1 MRTKRFKIKINTK
14 KQCRQYKRKNTHRK
28 HSHKL
33 RKNKRVMWGGVNDVL
48 LETKSVTLKYK
59 PKQGFGRFR
68 VLNGEFDVELRFE
81 TAENID
87 TMKLFKVSQTLTD
100 TVKKGVEYAGNL
112 DIFNSYFIPETP
124 DTYKFNLV
132 MVTGEM
138 TFKVNFVVRVKKY
151 KFRFFKNK
159 HTSMIDIE
167 LFDYENGV
175 SPLKFGTT
183 NGLKKVNDSVV
194 VDYSDVDEEDNG
206 ITYSSGD
213 KMLKFRPLRQNNSES
228 IIIVPEDNIENKY
241 AFPIDENRTFF
252 SEVYSKMINKITQFY
267 KDRLVALIPQTTS
280 SE

>member
-1 MRTKRFKIKINTK
+1 
-14 KQCRQYKRKNTHRK
+14 
-28 HSHKL
+28 
-33 RKNKRVMWGGVNDVL
+33 
-48 LETKSVTLKYK
+48 
-59 PKQGFGRFR
+59 
-68 VLNGEFDVELRFE
+68 
-81 TAENID
+81 
-87 TMKLFKVSQTLTD
+87 
-100 TVKKGVEYAGNL
+100 
-112 DIFNSYFIPETP
+112 
-124 DTYKFNLV
+124 